1 MTVYDTVITAKHVC
15 DPSIDFFGP
24 ATIGIKEGRIEYFD
38 AEPIPTV
45 EAKNNVYYETEIV
58 CPGFIDLHVHVYEW
72 VTNFGVAPDKAGIYS
87 GATTIVDQGS
97 SGPWT
102 VGGFHE
108 FIKKQATTD
117 IRCFVSANLA
127 GALMGGMEGTTL
139 HGPQMTRVEEIVK
152 AYERYPHMICG
163 IKSHGES
170 GGLSHWDTEVLEQAI
185 EAGERCGIPL
195 YVHTG
200 ELFPVD
206 DANRPPL
213 ESVVQKALDVLRP
226 GDVVAH
232 VYSNMPDGVVGQAKT
247 VPPWVK
253 AAFERGIKFDIGYG
267 INFSYRIAR
276 LMLEQGFPPSTISSD
291 IHGDFNAYHDL
302 SLLDYSLAGA
312 FNRLLALGLPMAEA
326 VKCLTY
332 SPARILK
339 SEGEIGT
346 LSVGSVADITVLES
360 HSLDHELSDA
370 EGESITLSDAWIPSH
385 VFKDGT
391 SHQTDQTMFPDLIN

>member
-24 ATIGIKEGRIEYFD
+24 ASIGIKDGKIEYFG

-45 EAKNNVYYETEIV
+45 EAKNKVHYETEIV

-108 FIKKQATTD
+108 FIRNQAMTD
-117 IRCFVSANLA
+117 VRCFVSANLA

-139 HGPQMTRVEEIVK
+139 HGPNMTRVEEIVK

-206 DANRPPL
+206 DANLPSV
-213 ESVVQKALDVLRP
+213 ESVVQKVLDVVRP
-226 GDVVAH
+226 DDVIAH
-232 VYSNMPDGVVGQAKT
+232 VYSNMPDGVVGQAT
-247 VPPWVK
+247 NVPPWVK
-253 AAFERGIKFDIGYG
+253 AAFQRGIKFDIGYG

-276 LMLEQGFPPSTISSD
+276 LMLEQGLSPSTISSD
-291 IHGDFNAYHDL
+291 IHGDFNSYHDL
-302 SLLDYSLAGA
+302 SQLDYSLAGA
-312 FNRLLALGLPMAEA
+312 FNQLLALGLPMVEA
-326 VKCLTY
+326 IKCLTY
-332 SPARILK
+332 SPAQVLK
-339 SEGEIGT
+339 SEQEIGT

-360 HSLDHELSDA
+360 HSVDHELCDS
-370 EGESITLSDAWIPSH
+370 EGENITLSEAWIPVQ

-391 SHQTDQTMFPDLIN
+391 SYQTDPNMFPDLI